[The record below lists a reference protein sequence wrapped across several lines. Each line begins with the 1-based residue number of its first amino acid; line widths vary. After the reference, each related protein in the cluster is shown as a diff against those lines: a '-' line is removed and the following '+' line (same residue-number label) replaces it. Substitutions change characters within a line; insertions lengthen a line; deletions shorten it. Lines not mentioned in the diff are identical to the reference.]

1 MSIIKW
7 QNELSN
13 NQGILY
19 SKEHLLGT
27 LRTIYESLDNQDTP
41 DSEKVSSIR
50 NTLRDSMYL
59 SIQAPSS
66 IWNGAFKN
74 VNFIKQGGFGEVYRG
89 IDIIDNCMYAIKKIT
104 IRMEA
109 ENTIPYARLL
119 HKIREVRCLSIL
131 DHPNIIRYYHSWV
144 EMDNS
149 TTNTTQ
155 ITKINNTT
163 DDDSIGNSQS
173 ETLSKSQSCDSF
185 LSYSYSGRE
194 PKASNTQLSLYIKME
209 YMQYTLSYLLKKK
222 MLSVSQRLNIIFSIL
237 SALYYMHHL
246 DDPIIHRDIKPDNI
260 LISIENNFI
269 SKVKLVD
276 FGLFVYKNKPDSFQ
290 ISLEGTSTYMPPD
303 PYPINT
309 SYDIYS
315 FGIVIYECIH
325 YFSTQMER
333 AIEIQNLKNGNQHF
347 GISILDR
354 MLDPIGSNR
363 PSTEEVLTQWN
374 HHNLKNKITD
384 SMEC

>member
-1 MSIIKW
+1 
-7 QNELSN
+7 
-13 NQGILY
+13 
-19 SKEHLLGT
+19 
-27 LRTIYESLDNQDTP
+27 
-41 DSEKVSSIR
+41 
-50 NTLRDSMYL
+50 MYL

-222 MLSVSQRLNIIFSIL
+222 MLYV
-237 SALYYMHHL
+237 
-246 DDPIIHRDIKPDNI
+246 
-260 LISIENNFI
+260 
-269 SKVKLVD
+269 
-276 FGLFVYKNKPDSFQ
+276 
-290 ISLEGTSTYMPPD
+290 
-303 PYPINT
+303 
-309 SYDIYS
+309 
-315 FGIVIYECIH
+315 
-325 YFSTQMER
+325 
-333 AIEIQNLKNGNQHF
+333 
-347 GISILDR
+347 
-354 MLDPIGSNR
+354 
-363 PSTEEVLTQWN
+363 
-374 HHNLKNKITD
+374 
-384 SMEC
+384 

>member
-1 MSIIKW
+1 
-7 QNELSN
+7 
-13 NQGILY
+13 
-19 SKEHLLGT
+19 
-27 LRTIYESLDNQDTP
+27 
-41 DSEKVSSIR
+41 
-50 NTLRDSMYL
+50 
-59 SIQAPSS
+59 
-66 IWNGAFKN
+66 
-74 VNFIKQGGFGEVYRG
+74 
-89 IDIIDNCMYAIKKIT
+89 
-104 IRMEA
+104 
-109 ENTIPYARLL
+109 
-119 HKIREVRCLSIL
+119 
-131 DHPNIIRYYHSWV
+131 
-144 EMDNS
+144 
-149 TTNTTQ
+149 
-155 ITKINNTT
+155 
-163 DDDSIGNSQS
+163 
-173 ETLSKSQSCDSF
+173 
-185 LSYSYSGRE
+185 
-194 PKASNTQLSLYIKME
+194 ME

-222 MLSVSQRLNIIFSIL
+222 MLSISQRVNIIFSIL

-303 PYPINT
+303 PYPIDT

-333 AIEIQNLKNGNQHF
+333 AIEIQNLKNGNQPF
-347 GISILDR
+347 GIPILDR

-384 SMEC
+384 SMES